1 MFGKKKGILVIA
13 ALVLGVLALFYQ
25 DACAE
30 FSLSVRPYA
39 GGYELRYDKL
49 NVSEGRVN
57 REVTVT
63 ISSDIAKQYRLL
75 QSFVQPLTNNSG
87 GRIPS
92 KNFVVYAIRGS
103 NRYGTMNVIQEVPL
117 YMDRQLLYTSD
128 TNGSP
133 DSFVLV
139 YGLIPS
145 SDFAPGYYRGRLA
158 FILEP
163 IDRSS
168 GQQMVNVILDV
179 SAQIEVNSSV
189 EIKTASGSKD
199 IILKA
204 DGQTSNLSD
213 ILVNIQGRF
222 GKQFRILQLIS
233 EQPVSS
239 TGNRLDWKAVTFS
252 GSDASK
258 GTVINVATPLS
269 AMQQPIYN
277 SSTAGD
283 ADSFTVRYALGDI
296 SDQKA
301 GTYRSRIKYL
311 LDGAGLAQMQ
321 LIDTLNLEIDIPRIF
336 DIEISPED
344 QKSALEFSK
353 LRPDSDPQTNV
364 ITIKVSSNAGKQY
377 QVTQNLYSEL
387 KNKEGET
394 IRAKYFTLRTE
405 SLDTKGALKFNAPE
419 AVKKGET
426 VLFVSDK
433 DGSSDEFKVI
443 YELAPSRDLKYGNYS
458 SAITYSLAEI

>member
-1 MFGKKKGILVIA
+1 MREKKKIA
-13 ALVLGVLALFYQ
+13 LFLAGMALGGLALFPRLSY
-25 DACAE
+25 AE

-39 GGYELRYDKL
+39 GGYELRYDRM
-49 NVSEGRVN
+49 NVAEGRVN

-63 ISSDIAKQYRLL
+63 INSSIGKQYRLL
-75 QSFVQPLTNNSG
+75 QTFVQPLTNNDG
-87 GRIPS
+87 GRIPT
-92 KNFVVYAIRGS
+92 KDFLVYAIRGS
-103 NRYGTMNVIQEVPL
+103 NRYGTMNVIQEAPL

-128 TNGSP
+128 TSGSS

-163 IDRSS
+163 IDRSTN
-168 GQQMVNVILDV
+168 QQMVNVILDV

-189 EIKTASGSKD
+189 EIKTATGSKD

-204 DGQTSNLSD
+204 GEPLASSSE
-213 ILVNIQGRF
+213 ILFNIKGRF
-222 GKQFRILQLIS
+222 GKQFRILQLA
-233 EQPVSS
+233 EQPVS
-239 TGNRLDWKAVTFS
+239 TNGNRLDWKAVTFS
-252 GSDASK
+252 GSGASK
-258 GTVINVATPLS
+258 GTVINVTTPLS
-269 AMQQPIYN
+269 AMQQPVYN
-277 SSTAGD
+277 SSVGGD
-283 ADSFTVRYALGDI
+283 ADSFTLTYGLGDI
-296 SDQKA
+296 SGQKT
-301 GTYRSRIKYL
+301 GTYRGRIKYI

-336 DIEISPED
+336 DIEITPAD
-344 QKSALEFSK
+344 QKAALEFAN
-353 LRPDSDPQTNV
+353 LRPESEPQRNE
-364 ITIKVSSNAGKQY
+364 INIKVSSNTGKQY

-405 SLDTKGALKFNAPE
+405 SIDTKGALKLNTPE

-433 DGSSDEFKVI
+433 DGSSDEFRVI

>member
-1 MFGKKKGILVIA
+1 MRKKKEIA
-13 ALVLGVLALFYQ
+13 LLLAGMVLGGVVLFPRFSY
-25 DACAE
+25 AE

-63 ISSDIAKQYRLL
+63 INSDIAKQYRLL
-75 QSFVQPLTNNSG
+75 QTFVQPLTNNEG
-87 GRIPS
+87 GRIPA
-92 KNFVVYAIRGS
+92 KDFVVYAIRGS

-128 TNGSP
+128 TNGSQ

-163 IDRSS
+163 IDRST

-189 EIKTASGSKD
+189 EIKTATGSKD

-204 DGQTSNLSD
+204 DEPSANSAD
-213 ILVNIQGRF
+213 ILFNIKGRF
-222 GKQFRILQLIS
+222 GKQFRILQFA
-233 EQPVSS
+233 EQPTSS
-239 TGNRLDWKAVTFS
+239 AGNRLDWKAVVFS
-252 GSDASK
+252 GTDASK
-258 GTVINVATPLS
+258 GTVISVATPLS
-269 AMQQPIYN
+269 AMQQPVYN
-277 SSTAGD
+277 SSVGGD
-283 ADSFTVRYALGDI
+283 ADSFALTYGLGDI
-296 SDQKA
+296 SGQKA
-301 GTYRSRIKYL
+301 GAYRGRIKYI

-336 DIEISPED
+336 DIEITPAD
-344 QKSALEFSK
+344 QKSALEFTNLKPESE
-353 LRPDSDPQTNV
+353 PQRNE
-364 ITIKVSSNAGKQY
+364 INIKVSSNTGKQY

-394 IRAKYFTLRTE
+394 IRSKYFTLRTE
-405 SLDTKGALKFNAPE
+405 GIDTKGALKFGTPE

-443 YELAPSRDLKYGNYS
+443 YELAPSRDLKYGDYS